1 MAQLKPVVTDEQW
14 SRLEPWLP
22 KPKPAPKGG
31 RKPRGNREVF
41 DGIIWVWPSGA
52 RWNDLADRYPSASTC
67 GPRLQQW
74 EEQGVW
80 LKLWPKFLSQL
91 DQPGQLDWEETF
103 ADGKKGAHALE
114 RPKAGR
120 VQSGWW

>member
-1 MAQLKPVVTDEQW
+1 MAQLKPVVIDEQW
-14 SRLEPWLP
+14 IRLEPLRP
-22 KPKPAPKGG
+22 KPKPSRKGG

-41 DGIIWVWPSGA
+41 DGIIWVWPSGT

-67 GPRLQQW
+67 WSRLQQW

-80 LKLWPKFLSQL
+80 LKIWPKFLSEL
-91 DQPGQLDWEETF
+91 DQQGQLDWEGTF
-103 ADGKKGAHALE
+103 AEGKKGAHALE

-120 VQSGWW
+120 VQSG